1 MSAPAQKYD
10 DKREEQPIAAENP
23 HLTRPTHPTK
33 IGLARLNCLSAHDAV
48 DNGVRERRGGLIV
61 GAFAWRT
68 VVDRSGRSGRDPNA
82 RVAVDV
88 DTPAFVRLLIERLRT
103 LG

>member
-1 MSAPAQKYD
+1 
-10 DKREEQPIAAENP
+10 
-23 HLTRPTHPTK
+23 LTRPTHTTK

-48 DNGVRERRGGLIV
+48 AVAELVRPGAPDNGVRERRGGLLV
-61 GAFAWRT
+61 GAFART
-68 VVDRSGRSGRDPNA
+68 HGRRYRSGRSGRDPHA

-88 DTPAFVRLLIERLRT
+88 DTVAFVRLLIERLRT